1 MNLKE
6 ILVESEPLTERPVG
20 ILKGLGQN
28 IAAKVLP
35 GSLGAKATG
44 ARDAGKVANQ
54 LYKEFFT
61 FIGRTGDKPT
71 NVSLAAFL
79 KSLGVND
86 TIIGK
91 YTGSSQP
98 AQNAVANTNQ
108 STAAQP
114 QSNPKRVRDYKAEK
128 AKTAANKAAK
138 SASQQQA
145 STASQVAAPATAPR
159 KGFNVNVAQTKAQ
172 KNTAAT
178 AAAGSN
184 AIRYRVPESR
194 IVENVLRKVG
204 TRL

>member
-1 MNLKE
+1 MNLTE
-6 ILVESEPLTERPVG
+6 LLVESKTLTERPVG
-20 ILKGLGQN
+20 MLKGIGQN

-35 GSLGAKATG
+35 GSYGAKAAG

-54 LYKEFFT
+54 LYKEFFN

-79 KSLGVND
+79 KSVGVND

-91 YTGSSQP
+91 YTGGSQT
-98 AQNAVANTNQ
+98 AQGAAATTDQ
-108 STAAQP
+108 STSAQP

-138 SASQQQA
+138 AQP
-145 STASQVAAPATAPR
+145 AATPPAPTTAPR
-159 KGFNVNVAQTKAQ
+159 KGFSVNVSQTKAQ
-172 KNTAAT
+172 KDAAAT

-184 AIRYRVPESR
+184 AIRYRAPESR
-194 IVENVLRKVG
+194 MVENVLRKVG

>member
-20 ILKGLGQN
+20 MLKGLGQN

-35 GSLGAKATG
+35 GSLGAKAAG

-86 TIIGK
+86 TIINK
-91 YTGSSQP
+91 YTSGSQP
-98 AQNAVANTNQ
+98 AQDTATNTAQ
-108 STAAQP
+108 STAS
-114 QSNPKRVRDYKAEK
+114 QSQDKPKRVRDYKAEK

-138 SASQQQA
+138 AAAQQQA
-145 STASQVAAPATAPR
+145 PAAPQAAAPATAPR

>member
-1 MNLKE
+1 MNLTE
-6 ILVESEPLTERPVG
+6 LLVESKPLNERPVG
-20 ILKGLGQN
+20 MLKGIGQS

-35 GSLGAKATG
+35 GSYGAKAAG

-54 LYKEFFT
+54 LYKEFFN
-61 FIGRTGDKPT
+61 FIGKTGDKPT

-79 KSLGVND
+79 KSVGVND

-91 YTGSSQP
+91 YTGGSQP
-98 AQNAVANTNQ
+98 AQTAEPETEP
-108 STAAQP
+108 STASQD
-114 QSNPKRVRDYKAEK
+114 QGKPKRDYKAEK

-138 SASQQQA
+138 AQP
-145 STASQVAAPATAPR
+145 AAPAPAATTAK

-172 KNTAAT
+172 KDTAAT

-184 AIRYRVPESR
+184 AIRYRAPESR
-194 IVENVLRKVG
+194 MVENVLRKVG